1 MNPELLRNL
10 RLEFSLQRV
19 IAMPAILAVIFA
31 SVWFVDAGQS
41 PATRLYI
48 AALIVLYGILFLWGV
63 RKAAGSL
70 AGELANDT
78 WDAQRLSAMSAGEL
92 LLGKLLGGASYP
104 LYGAFLCLA
113 VALAASF
120 FDGFNEASI
129 LWSTQE
135 LRLELLIHTMRAA
148 FTIVLGFLIAAA
160 LMNRRLGR
168 TGVSVTL
175 CQVLAVLL
183 VINLQEFNIFP
194 DQESLKAQRD
204 VEESL
209 GLLGPLIR
217 GDTSWYGLVIPGF
230 WFRAL
235 TMSLLLFWSLLGA
248 RNLLRD
254 ELQFRGV
261 RWTLAAFMVFWIVY
275 FGGLAFLDFAWL
287 SDIAE
292 SPSLLRKLYPVTL
305 LAWFITMFVSYVV
318 MFLAPK
324 SMGQVQR
331 FIAGVCALDLR
342 AAALDIPAWLV
353 ALKIGFLVLLA
364 QCLMVAVFPPS
375 LVVSPSLGQ
384 LGEGLALLSNTPIE
398 MFKVM
403 GLAVFGNG
411 ADWSVPLGLLG
422 FYGML
427 IRDLSLVLLLNLSGG
442 SGRADLTA
450 LLYLMVLYLGLP
462 ALLYV
467 LDLGWHA
474 AYLLP
479 SVRFGDGDAV
489 AVHWLQAAALLALL
503 IWRWRRGISGSA
515 N

>member
-19 IAMPAILAVIFA
+19 IALPVILAVIFA
-31 SVWFVDAGQS
+31 LVWFVEGDQS
-41 PATRLYI
+41 AATRLYI
-48 AALIVLYGILFLWGV
+48 AALVVLYAIVFLWGV

-104 LYGAFLCLA
+104 LYGALLCLV
-113 VALAASF
+113 VAFVASF
-120 FDGFNEASI
+120 LDGFNQGSI

-135 LRLELLIHTMRAA
+135 LRLELLIHAMRTA
-148 FTIVLGFLIAAA
+148 FTIVLGFVIAAV

-175 CQVLAVLL
+175 CQVLAVSM
-183 VINLQEFNIFP
+183 VISLPGFNIFP
-194 DQESLKAQRD
+194 DSETLTAQWD
-204 VEESL
+204 AENSPD
-209 GLLGPLIR
+209 LLALFIG
-217 GDTSWYGLVIPGF
+217 GDTQWYGLTIPSF

-235 TMSLLLFWSLLGA
+235 TLSLLLFWSILGA

-254 ELQFRGV
+254 ELKFRGV
-261 RWTLAAFMVFWIVY
+261 RCTLAAFMVFWIVY
-275 FGGLAFLDFAWL
+275 FGGLAFHDFPWL
-287 SDIAE
+287 SGMAE
-292 SPSLLRKLYPVTL
+292 SPSPLRKLYPVTL
-305 LAWFITMFVSYVV
+305 LAWFITIFVSYLVI
-318 MFLAPK
+318 FLAPK
-324 SMGQVQR
+324 SMGEVRR
-331 FIAGVCALDLR
+331 FISSLGAGDLR
-342 AAALDIPAWLV
+342 GAALDVPAWLV
-353 ALKIGFLVLLA
+353 ALEISLLVLLA
-364 QCLMVAVFPPS
+364 QSLLVAVFPQS
-375 LVVSPSLGQ
+375 LVVSPSLSE
-384 LGEGLALLSNTPIE
+384 LGEGFGLLSNTPAE

-411 ADWSVPLGLLG
+411 ADWGVPLGLLG

-427 IRDLSLVLLLNLSGG
+427 VRDLSLVLLLNLSAS
-442 SGRADLTA
+442 SGRGDLTA
-450 LLYLMVLYLGLP
+450 LLYLTVLYLALP

-467 LDLGWHA
+467 LDLGRHA

-489 AVHWLQAAALLALL
+489 AVHWLQAIAMLSLLA
-503 IWRWRRGISGSA
+503 WRWQQTSK
-515 N
+515 